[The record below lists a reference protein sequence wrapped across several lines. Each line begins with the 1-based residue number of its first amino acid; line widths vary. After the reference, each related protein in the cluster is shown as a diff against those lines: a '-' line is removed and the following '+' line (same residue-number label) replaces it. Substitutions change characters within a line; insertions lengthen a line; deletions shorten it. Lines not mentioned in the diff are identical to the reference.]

1 MGSSRIYL
9 PKDPSNPR
17 ILDLP
22 VILRNIQVA
31 EILLLSKIE
40 LVWSAPPA
48 GELRRS

>member
-1 MGSSRIYL
+1 MGYHWIWM
-9 PKDPSNPR
+9 PQDPYNPR